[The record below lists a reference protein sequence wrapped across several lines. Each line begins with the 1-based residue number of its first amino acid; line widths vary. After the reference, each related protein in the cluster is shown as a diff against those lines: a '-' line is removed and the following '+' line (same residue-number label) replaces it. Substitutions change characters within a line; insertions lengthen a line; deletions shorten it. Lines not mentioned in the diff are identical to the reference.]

1 MPYLNKLLLT
11 AMGGAIMKD
20 GLIIGLALGMVA
32 GAVIVGTSKKAQ
44 SMITKGKNS
53 IKKHI
58 QNL

>member
-1 MPYLNKLLLT
+1 
-11 AMGGAIMKD
+11 MKD